1 MTLPVAV
8 TASESVAITGGGLVI
23 VTTLAAISVGAW
35 RFLRKI
41 SHFID
46 DVNGEEARR
55 GVPARPG
62 VMEQVAA
69 LALAQDDMRVR
80 QEEVAA
86 AAQTAA
92 DDASAIRSELTP
104 NGGSSTKDAVHAA
117 VRAANAAEDA
127 ATRTEDLMRRH
138 MENGLEIMAVGK
150 HNDERLYTALAEH
163 DVDVTDIREY
173 PPVDTGE

>member
-1 MTLPVAV
+1 MILDI
-8 TASESVAITGGGLVI
+8 TAGSSIALTGGVLVI
-23 VTTLAAISVGAW
+23 LTTLAGITVALW
-35 RFLRKI
+35 RFLRKVN
-41 SHFID
+41 HFID

-55 GVPARPG
+55 GVAARPG

-69 LALAQDDMRVR
+69 LTLAQDDMRTR

-86 AAQTAA
+86 VAQTAA
-92 DDASAIRSELTP
+92 DDAAAIRSELTP

-138 MENGLEIMAVGK
+138 MENGIEIMAVGV
-150 HNDERLYTALAEH
+150 HNDERLYQALADH
-163 DVDVTDIREY
+163 GVDVTDLRDY
-173 PPVDTGE
+173 PPVDIGE